1 MNQLVCGGCGDNI
14 EAYVTEDDT
23 AKMVKAGVTLDSF
36 KCEGCK
42 DVEEIG
48 DEEMLDDDEEGSEK
62 K

>member
-1 MNQLVCGGCGDNI
+1 
-14 EAYVTEDDT
+14 
-23 AKMVKAGVTLDSF
+23 MVKAGVTLDSF